1 LPAAESGVKRQYME
15 IVELVISVLWFV
27 IVLVVG
33 VPCLAKGIYFTFRA
47 VSNSNPE
54 VMTKNRYTR
63 FNVFNALL
71 VPNALN
77 KDGVQ
82 YRAKAGKNLL
92 IFIVLVFITFV
103 GGLFYGQI

>member
-1 LPAAESGVKRQYME
+1 ME
-15 IVELVISVLWFV
+15 IVESVISVLWFV

-33 VPCLAKGIYFTFRA
+33 VPCLAKGMYFTFRA

-54 VMTKNRYTR
+54 VITKNSYTR
-63 FNVFNALL
+63 FNVFNALF

-77 KDGVQ
+77 REGVK
-82 YRAKAGKNLL
+82 YRAKAGKNLF

-103 GGLFYGQI
+103 GGLSHGQI